1 MHKDDRD
8 TMSYDLLVFGLNIKV
23 VQSLTDNETDAV
35 WRVLKRYKEVPIP
48 TLPDKKLDSSC
59 NHEKT
64 EYQAYEPDT
73 NVLESYSCVDC
84 GAELD
89 IPEPDWDALNKE

>member
-1 MHKDDRD
+1 MYGWTKPKVSQTEGGTWVIHWQWDLDFIMLYEKDLE
-8 TMSYDLLVFGLNIKV
+8 DLLEQIKTARI
-23 VQSLTDNETDAV
+23 QA
-35 WRVLKRYKEVPIP
+35 
-48 TLPDKKLDSSC
+48 SC
-59 NHEKT
+59 KHEEK

-73 NVLESYSCVDC
+73 NVPESYSCVDC